1 MPWQMQ
7 LLFASLLAF
16 GIGAA
21 VGVVFR
27 RHAILAF
34 GVTFAVVLC
43 VHLVG
48 DYVRSGFPAITLHG
62 IAVSLYIP
70 RWPLLLF
77 AFLPALGGTLFTLVG
92 CRLISRRQRKP
103 AGVAT

>member
-1 MPWQMQ
+1 MQ

-21 VGVVFR
+21 VGVVLR

-34 GVTFAVVLC
+34 CITFAVVLC

-48 DYVRSGFPAITLHG
+48 DYVRSGYPAITLHNV
-62 IAVSLYIP
+62 AVSLYVAA
-70 RWPLLLF
+70 WPLVLF
-77 AFLPALGGTLFTLVG
+77 ACLPALGGTLVAIVS
-92 CRLISRRQRKP
+92 CRLTSRRQRKP